1 MQRHR
6 VCNERQLWGDLIQ
19 ASTDRSWP
27 LWKAFH
33 NVESLLPGD
42 RGPRV
47 IIDAVA
53 LSRDR

>member
-1 MQRHR
+1 MVFDWLLCGIHLPQ
-6 VCNERQLWGDLIQ
+6 
-19 ASTDRSWP
+19 STGRCWP